1 MEWQPHELALHDEVE
16 GLRLVV
22 RLGGCE
28 EAVDDLGEAHASEV
42 RGDGDGSGRRPQ
54 RRWQLRDEAHAHLAR
69 RVVFHRGDG
78 GRRWS
83 EEVVVPVGVGVAAAG
98 RVGGASKGENILV
111 KNNMMRDDAVG
122 EEVKAAIPLMVRRV
136 TEKKTASGAGR

>member
-1 MEWQPHELALHDEVE
+1 MYRGDALGEEKLLEWQPHELALHDEVE

-22 RLGGCE
+22 RLGCKTRANTGLEIRDRSSPSRLRMGRGALTGCE

-83 EEVVVPVGVGVAAAG
+83 EEVVVPVGVGALCQY
-98 RVGGASKGENILV
+98 NFL
-111 KNNMMRDDAVG
+111 
-122 EEVKAAIPLMVRRV
+122 
-136 TEKKTASGAGR
+136 